1 MNTEVQKNELNVLR
15 LELEL
20 DSYNVEEGLSTCQLL
35 RKKFHLASEAA
46 TEEKQEGVKEMKT
59 AAAKRSDPICRTLC
73 YTLLHTYWQYSKL
86 LASVRAKRTR
96 SESHENEVTKIE
108 KSSLN

>member
-46 TEEKQEGVKEMKT
+46 TEEKQEGVKEMKQLQQKDQILYVELC
-59 AAAKRSDPICRTLC
+59 ATLYYIPTGSIPSC
-73 YTLLHTYWQYSKL
+73 LHL
-86 LASVRAKRTR
+86 
-96 SESHENEVTKIE
+96 
-108 KSSLN
+108 